1 MIHIGANIK
10 SILMQKSIKVAHL
23 ASLIDT
29 SRQNV
34 NGILK
39 RKSLDS
45 ELLFKI
51 SKALKYNFFKHYI
64 IPEDESFN
72 ENKEMRKLKI
82 NITNLETELDEAK
95 KEITY
100 LREITNLQRKQLNL
114 KNK

>member
-1 MIHIGANIK
+1 MLHLGSIIKEVCVQKNVKLSQFADSIGTSKQNI
-10 SILMQKSIKVAHL
+10 I
-23 ASLIDT
+23 
-29 SRQNV
+29 
-34 NGILK
+34 GIYK

-100 LREITNLQRKQLNL
+100 LREITNLQRKQLN
-114 KNK
+114 KKK